1 MSGCTIAIG
10 AQRESCTAN
19 LGRHKRAPSERFGQP
34 HTTAREKQWRSQKQH
49 IDPSGVHIFY
59 TNAPGADVHKNE
71 TPAKAPHDTLRPGD
85 VISSSTALIHT
96 FMRFPAGPPIRIALP
111 KLKGAPAVR
120 ALRTLTVFLLVTLTL
135 VVPANAFGKRL
146 IIDGSTAMLPLVQ
159 KLSTAYHRAF
169 PSVAAPKVG
178 GGQTAIGISDAK
190 VGRVDIGDAS
200 RDPIPG
206 VDPKGLVFT
215 KVARDG
221 VCVITN
227 NKNPVGSLSPETV
240 AGIFTGRIRDW
251 SAVPGSAVTGSIDL
265 FDRDGA
271 SGTQDAFQ
279 NIFLGENLRVS
290 PTATPES
297 SEGLEVNAV
306 GADKSAIGFV
316 SFAATIN
323 GGVHTV
329 SYQGIPCTLSNA
341 KSGQY
346 GGVRNFWFVTKKTG
360 VSAAAVKFIN
370 WVTKP
375 GNKTARS
382 IISSEWIA
390 IH

>member
-1 MSGCTIAIG
+1 
-10 AQRESCTAN
+10 
-19 LGRHKRAPSERFGQP
+19 
-34 HTTAREKQWRSQKQH
+34 
-49 IDPSGVHIFY
+49 
-59 TNAPGADVHKNE
+59 
-71 TPAKAPHDTLRPGD
+71 
-85 VISSSTALIHT
+85 
-96 FMRFPAGPPIRIALP
+96 
-111 KLKGAPAVR
+111 VR

-135 VVPANAFGKRL
+135 VIPANAFGKRL
-146 IIDGSTAMLPLVQ
+146 IIDGSTSMLPLVQ
-159 KLSTAYHRAF
+159 KLASAYHRAF
-169 PSVAAPKVG
+169 PSIPAPKVG
-178 GGQTAIGISDAK
+178 GGQTAIGINDAHA
-190 VGRVDIGDAS
+190 GRVDIGDAS
-200 RDPIPG
+200 RDPIKG
-206 VDPKGLVFT
+206 VDPTGLVFT

-227 NKNPVGSLSPETV
+227 TKNPVGTLSPETV
-240 AGIFTGRIRDW
+240 AGIFSGGIRDW
-251 SAVPGSAVTGSIDL
+251 SAVPGSSITGSIDL

-279 NIFLGENLRVS
+279 NIFLGENLKIS

-297 SEGLEVNAV
+297 SEGLEVSAV
-306 GADKSAIGFV
+306 GSDKSAIGFV

-329 SYQGIPCTLSNA
+329 SYQGIPCTLANA

-346 GGVRNFWFVTKKTG
+346 GGVRNFWFVTKKK
-360 VSAAAVKFIN
+360 SPSPEAVKFIN